1 MAGSDEFKSRL
12 SQAERNRQGRER
24 KSNDPEIL
32 QSRLAKVD
40 RTKYDVSGYSD
51 KEISMALQG
60 NQFGDEDYARLTGRS
75 LDNNEGGNEVN
86 ETVAAAAAPE
96 PEPTAPVAEIG
107 GNYRPEVFGGG
118 GVDTDFGDDGS
129 SGGGYG
135 PGFDGSFNVGGD
147 LTQTIGKQGD
157 MNTTIGDNN
166 TFGTGLT
173 LGVDNSVTTGTQ
185 SAGNSFGRA
194 LNDLRQAK
202 AQAGA
207 FASSA
212 R

>member
-60 NQFGDEDYARLTGRS
+60 NQFGDEDYARLTGQS
-75 LDNNEGGNEVN
+75 LDNNEGDNEVN
-86 ETVAAAAAPE
+86 ETVAPAPE
-96 PEPTAPVAEIG
+96 PEPTASVAEIG

-118 GVDTDFGDDGS
+118 GVDTSFGDDAS

-157 MNTTIGDNN
+157 MTTTIGDNN